1 MKPRAL
7 IVEDDDRIIGSI
19 EDSLFSIG
27 HEHDWVTN
35 QHDAQEK
42 LRETEYT
49 YVLLDLQIP
58 AKPNRGGADK
68 EFGCNLLKDIQ
79 QIKGPGRIPVIVMT
93 GYSSDCLDLSI
104 ELSRNGAR
112 EFISKPF
119 LNKGRTLSSVIRQVL
134 SAYPEPV
141 PADVPSVAECSPLGR
156 FSGGELI
163 LFEDRAE
170 LCGVIIMSD
179 MGAGHSLKILNVLTQ
194 QDGHGRFVR
203 RSGEELAT
211 AIGIAGQAGTVG
223 GCVRR
228 LRENVT
234 RRLERHLNLSA
245 DADAMIRNDSQGYFL
260 NDWISVG
267 NQNRPGKTAFV
278 TGAIKT
284 APGGSGGKLVAATSD
299 TTGDKVM
306 SQFNE
311 RQEWV
316 LREIQKGTHLQR
328 VMLEKR
334 FGVHSRT
341 AKRDLAQLTQRDLI
355 EFVGDSRAGY
365 YAARRQLPKS

>member
-104 ELSRNGAR
+104 ELSRNGVR
-112 EFISKPF
+112 DFISKPF
-119 LNKGRTLSSVIRQVL
+119 SNNGRTLSSVIRQVL

-141 PADVPSVAECSPLGR
+141 PADVPSVAKCSPLGR

-223 GCVRR
+223 GLCATSARQYHEATGAAPATGCKRR
-228 LRENVT
+228 RHDPERLTGLLPERLDLR
-234 RRLERHLNLSA
+234 
-245 DADAMIRNDSQGYFL
+245 
-260 NDWISVG
+260 W
-267 NQNRPGKTAFV
+267 RPGQT
-278 TGAIKT
+278 
-284 APGGSGGKLVAATSD
+284 PQTSPCHRCHQD
-299 TTGDKVM
+299 GP
-306 SQFNE
+306 
-311 RQEWV
+311 RW
-316 LREIQKGTHLQR
+316 QR
-328 VMLEKR
+328 W
-334 FGVHSRT
+334 
-341 AKRDLAQLTQRDLI
+341 
-355 EFVGDSRAGY
+355 
-365 YAARRQLPKS
+365 

>member
-7 IVEDDDRIIGSI
+7 VVEDDDRIIGSI

-42 LRETEYT
+42 LRDTEYT

-93 GYSSDCLDLSI
+93 GYSADCLDLST
-104 ELSRNGAR
+104 ELSRNGASD
-112 EFISKPF
+112 FISKPF

-134 SAYPEPV
+134 SVYPETVSPE
-141 PADVPSVAECSPLGR
+141 VPSVAECLSLR
-156 FSGGELI
+156 SFSGGELL

-170 LCGVIIMSD
+170 LCGVVIMSD

-194 QDGHGRFVR
+194 QDGQGRFVR

-245 DADAMIRNDSQGYFL
+245 DADAIIRNDSQGYFL

-267 NQNRPGKTAFV
+267 DPNSPRKTAIV
-278 TGAIKT
+278 TGAIRT
-284 APGGSGGKLVAATSD
+284 APGDRGGKVVAATSD

-316 LREIQKGTHLQR
+316 LREIRKGTQLQR

-334 FGVHSRT
+334 FCIHSRT
-341 AKRDLAQLTQRDLI
+341 AKRDLAELTLRGLI
-355 EFVGDSRAGY
+355 EYVGDGRSGHYTLRAT
-365 YAARRQLPKS
+365 P